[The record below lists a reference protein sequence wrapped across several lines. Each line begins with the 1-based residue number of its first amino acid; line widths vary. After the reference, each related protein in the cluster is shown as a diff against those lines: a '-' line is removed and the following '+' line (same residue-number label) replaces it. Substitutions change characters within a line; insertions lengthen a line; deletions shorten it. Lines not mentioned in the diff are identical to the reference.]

1 MGKEQGRW
9 HWVHW
14 KGFESGTEGAPD
26 LTPAWPSG
34 QYNVTVLYIVLYISY
49 IYFIYELYCCPQSM
63 KIVSDLLLFPQK
75 EILVDVENR
84 NSTPFEA
91 PLNSMWIGFN
101 PVQNVDNSIP
111 PLVDLMKISFQHSHL
126 IKS

>member
-1 MGKEQGRW
+1 
-9 HWVHW
+9 
-14 KGFESGTEGAPD
+14 
-26 LTPAWPSG
+26 
-34 QYNVTVLYIVLYISY
+34 
-49 IYFIYELYCCPQSM
+49 M
-63 KIVSDLLLFPQK
+63 KIVNDLLLFPQK